1 MLYGYDM
8 GKAVQMMREELTHHG
23 VRELRTPAEV
33 DQVLSPRQGTVLV
46 VVNSVCGCAAGA
58 ARPGVVQALQAAA
71 AQPDQVTTVFAG
83 QDREA
88 TERARTYL
96 TGFAPSSPSVWL
108 LKDGQ
113 VVFKLERY
121 QIEQRSAQ
129 AIAADIVKGLNTFC
143 TPAQQA
149 VSGD

>member
-23 VRELRTPAEV
+23 VRELRTPTEV

-58 ARPGVVQALQAAA
+58 ARPGVVQGLQTAA
-71 AQPDQVTTVFAG
+71 AQPDHVTTVFAG

-88 TERARTYL
+88 TERARTYF

-108 LKDGQ
+108 LKDGE
-113 VVFKLERY
+113 VVFKLERH
-121 QIEQRSAQ
+121 QIEHRNAQ
-129 AIAADIVKGLNTFC
+129 AIAAEIVKGLNTYC
-143 TPAQQA
+143 APAQQA